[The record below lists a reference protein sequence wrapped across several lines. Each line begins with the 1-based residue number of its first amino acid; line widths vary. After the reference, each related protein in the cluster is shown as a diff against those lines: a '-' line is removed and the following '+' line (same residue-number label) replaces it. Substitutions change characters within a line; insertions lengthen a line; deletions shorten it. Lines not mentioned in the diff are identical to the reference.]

1 MEMTLLI
8 HQDNETRDY
17 NVSIDFYDH
26 QIDSPIGPTMRTFGV
41 EDKTKVPKRVK
52 LFILYTEYFHCGRY
66 CAINFKL
73 MELD

>member
-1 MEMTLLI
+1 MTLLI

-41 EDKTKVPKRVK
+41 EDKAKVPKRVQ
-52 LFILYTEYFHCGRY
+52 LFILHTEYFY
-66 CAINFKL
+66 CKDYLAINLKL
-73 MELD
+73 MKFD